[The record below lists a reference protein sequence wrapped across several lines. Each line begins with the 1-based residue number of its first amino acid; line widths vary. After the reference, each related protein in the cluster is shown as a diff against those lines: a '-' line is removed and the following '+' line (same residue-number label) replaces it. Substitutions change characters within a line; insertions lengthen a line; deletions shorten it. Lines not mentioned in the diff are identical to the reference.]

1 MKKESAISNMVFE
14 VINKDGN
21 TVMNTGHIQC
31 IPTKSEITSM
41 QKNGYKF
48 KIDGKMATKK
58 KIDELLKDRRW

>member
-1 MKKESAISNMVFE
+1 MKFE
-14 VINKDGN
+14 VINEKGKTDMS
-21 TVMNTGHIQC
+21 TEYMRY

-58 KIDELLKDRRW
+58 MIDELLSSKRGG